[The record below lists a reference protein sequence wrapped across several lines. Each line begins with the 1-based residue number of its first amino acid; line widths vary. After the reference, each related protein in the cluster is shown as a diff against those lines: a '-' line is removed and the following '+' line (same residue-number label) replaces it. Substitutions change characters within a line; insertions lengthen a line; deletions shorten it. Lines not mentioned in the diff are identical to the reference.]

1 MILTLVA
8 TAELLVDR
16 GAYGNELVDKF
27 SSPIAVGNFEVG
39 LSTNMWI
46 LDSRIYSLFLS
57 RGRFVGYVSY
67 YDLGTFTYRNEYPDD
82 SAWVEFSPYSI
93 YMALAY
99 RFYPERNV
107 YMSIRAGYYE
117 NRVMEEVASSFILDV
132 DGRVSVPHGYLIA
145 YFHNFNPLAFFRGGL
160 LRLPYSIG
168 GGILTNWR
176 KFSIVAGIKKVR
188 DRDLEKYFSVSYT
201 INSTFYAGVSFT
213 PDLEYS
219 KFSFTLGFRRGK
231 LGLVYR
237 GYFPATNLDFASVIT
252 LEYNYATP
260 RF

>member
-1 MILTLVA
+1 MIFTLIA

-27 SSPIAVGNFEVG
+27 SSPIAVGNFEAG
-39 LSTNMWI
+39 LSTNLWI
-46 LDSRIYSLFLS
+46 LDSRIYSLFAS
-57 RGRFVGYVSY
+57 RERFVGYVSY

-93 YMALAY
+93 YAALAY

-117 NRVMEEVASSFILDV
+117 NRVMEEIVSSMILDV
-132 DGRVSVPHGYLIA
+132 DARVDIRHGHLIA
-145 YFHNFNPLAFFRGGL
+145 YFHNFNPLTFFKGGL
-160 LRLPYSIG
+160 LRLPYSMG
-168 GGILTNWR
+168 AGVSTWWKRL
-176 KFSIVAGIKKVR
+176 SIIAGVKKIK
-188 DRDLEKYFSVSYT
+188 DRNLEKFLSLSYA

-219 KFSFTLGFRRGK
+219 RFSFTLGFRKGR
-231 LGLVYR
+231 LGLIYR
-237 GYFPATNLDFASVIT
+237 GFFPATNLDFASVIT
-252 LEYNYATP
+252 LEYNYAP
-260 RF
+260 SGF